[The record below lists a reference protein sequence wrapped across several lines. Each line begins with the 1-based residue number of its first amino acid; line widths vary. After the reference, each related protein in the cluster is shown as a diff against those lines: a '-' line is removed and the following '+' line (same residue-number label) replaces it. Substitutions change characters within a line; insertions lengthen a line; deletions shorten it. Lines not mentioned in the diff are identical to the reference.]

1 MVEGKIQ
8 KVYKNLTKE
17 GTSYLIIEVDNM
29 KYGVWDKKLFGL
41 CTEGQ
46 NITFTYQQKGDYK
59 NILNIEGSETV
70 NNQPKNLIK
79 PREQVMYKLNALNNS
94 TNLMRVMCDLQIL
107 QKEQATPSEVIK
119 LANIFLN
126 WILNDEYDE

>member
-79 PREQVMYKLNALNNS
+79 PREITMQKMNALNNS
-94 TNLMRVMCDLQIL
+94 VNLLKIMAENDLL
-107 QKEQATPSEVIK
+107 QKEEISVERVFM
-119 LANIFLN
+119 LADRFMAYITQE
-126 WILNDEYDE
+126 D